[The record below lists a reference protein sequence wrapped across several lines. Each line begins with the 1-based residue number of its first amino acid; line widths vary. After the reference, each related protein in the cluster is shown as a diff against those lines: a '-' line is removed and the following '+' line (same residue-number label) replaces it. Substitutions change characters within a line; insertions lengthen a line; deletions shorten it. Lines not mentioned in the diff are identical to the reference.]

1 MMILAVIEVIELA
14 NSPQQQQHCL
24 DTDDS
29 DEYERVTSRG
39 HYDCVD
45 IKLNTSILK
54 PLTG

>member
-14 NSPQQQQHCL
+14 NSPQQQHCL
-24 DTDDS
+24 GTDDTN
-29 DEYERVTSRG
+29 EYGRVTSRG